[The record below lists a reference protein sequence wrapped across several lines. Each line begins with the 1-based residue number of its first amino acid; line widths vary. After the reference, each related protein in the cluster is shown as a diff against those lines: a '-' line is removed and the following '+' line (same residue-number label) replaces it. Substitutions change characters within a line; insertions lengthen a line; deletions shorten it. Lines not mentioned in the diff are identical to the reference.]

1 MKQLNAA
8 LFLREEVLALAD
20 KYRVVEIFK
29 SISGESFHSGEV
41 AVFVR
46 LYGCNLR
53 CKYGNNQ
60 CDTPYSYEGNQYK
73 LMTANEICDE
83 VKKLSTTDFV
93 VLTGGEPLIH
103 PGIEF
108 LLYEMAVTND
118 FKVDI
123 ETNGSVDI
131 RSIVAKLMTIQN
143 SSKLSENI
151 IFTVDYK
158 SPSCGMNSAMISD
171 FAEMVDTINRCG
183 FEVNVKCVITP
194 TAEDVAAV
202 EALVN
207 RLDRIST
214 LDTSQHLFISPVYGC
229 DTAAI
234 VDNMCKSELLS
245 KCRLQL
251 QIHKY
256 IWDPERRG
264 V

>member
-8 LFLREEVLALAD
+8 LSQRGEVLNLAN
-20 KYRVVEIFK
+20 KYKVVEIFK

-53 CKYGNNQ
+53 CKYGDNR
-60 CDTPYSYEGNQYK
+60 CDTPYSYEGDKYT
-73 LMTANEICDE
+73 LMTSDEICDT
-83 VKKLSTTDFV
+83 VKKLSTNNFV

-103 PGIEF
+103 PNIEF
-108 LLYEMAVTND
+108 LLHDLAVLHN
-118 FKVDI
+118 FRVDI

-131 RSIVAKLMTIQN
+131 RSIVSNLQTIHYSYKIRKN
-143 SSKLSENI
+143 V

-158 SPSCGMNSAMISD
+158 SPSSGMNSCMVGD
-171 FAEMVDTINRCG
+171 FAEMVDTVNRHG
-183 FEVNVKCVITP
+183 VEVNIKCVVTP
-194 TAEDVAAV
+194 SDEDLKAV
-202 EALVN
+202 ECLVN
-207 RLDRIST
+207 RLDDMSNICT
-214 LDTSQHLFISPVYGC
+214 YQHLFISPVYGC
-229 DTAAI
+229 DISEI
-234 VDNMCKSELLS
+234 VNKMCESPQLS
-245 KCRLQL
+245 RCRLQL

>member
-1 MKQLNAA
+1 M
-8 LFLREEVLALAD
+8 AD
-20 KYRVVEIFK
+20 KYKVVEIFK

-53 CKYGNNQ
+53 CKYGNNE
-60 CDTPYSYEGNQYK
+60 CDTPYSYEGNQYT
-73 LMTANEICDE
+73 LMTADEICDE
-83 VKKLSTTDFV
+83 VNKLSTNKFV

-103 PGIEF
+103 SNIEF
-108 LLYEMAVTND
+108 LLHEMAVLND

-131 RSIVAKLMTIQN
+131 RSIVAKLSTIQD
-143 SSKLSENI
+143 SDKLRKNI

-158 SPSCGMNSAMISD
+158 SLSSGMNSAMVKD
-171 FAEMVDTINRCG
+171 FAEMVDTVNRRG
-183 FEVNVKCVITP
+183 NEVNIKCVITP
-194 TAEDVAAV
+194 AHEDIAAV
-202 EALVN
+202 EALVS
-207 RLDRIST
+207 RLNDISNI
-214 LDTSQHLFISPVYGC
+214 DTSQHLFISPVYGC
-229 DTAAI
+229 DIAAI
-234 VDNMCKSELLS
+234 VDKMCKSELLS

-256 IWDPERRG
+256 IWDPEKRG

>member
-1 MKQLNAA
+1 M
-8 LFLREEVLALAD
+8 AD
-20 KYRVVEIFK
+20 KYKVVEIFK

-53 CKYGNNQ
+53 CKYGNNE
-60 CDTPYSYEGNQYK
+60 CDTPYSYEGNQYT
-73 LMTANEICDE
+73 LMTAEEICNE
-83 VKKLSTTDFV
+83 VKKLTTNNLV

-103 PGIEF
+103 SGIEF
-108 LLYEMAVTND
+108 LLYEMAVMND

-131 RSIVAKLMTIQN
+131 RSIVAKLEVIQF
-143 SSKLSENI
+143 SHRIRKNI

-158 SPSCGMNSAMISD
+158 SISSGMNSAMVGD
-171 FAEMVDTINRCG
+171 FAEMIDAINRHG
-183 FEVNVKCVITP
+183 NEVNIKCVITP
-194 TAEDVAAV
+194 TFEDLTAV

-207 RLDRIST
+207 RLDDISNI
-214 LDTSQHLFISPVYGC
+214 DTSQHLFISPVYGC
-229 DTAAI
+229 DISEI
-234 VDNMCKSELLS
+234 VSKMCESELLS

-256 IWDPERRG
+256 IWDPEKRG

>member
-1 MKQLNAA
+1 M
-8 LFLREEVLALAD
+8 AD
-20 KYRVVEIFK
+20 KYKVVEIFK

-53 CKYGNNQ
+53 CKYGNNE
-60 CDTPYSYEGNQYK
+60 CDTPYSYEGNQYT
-73 LMTANEICDE
+73 LMTAEEICNE
-83 VKKLSTTDFV
+83 VNKLSTNKFV

-108 LLYEMAVTND
+108 LLYDMAVLHD

-143 SSKLSENI
+143 SDKLSENI

-158 SPSCGMNSAMISD
+158 SLSSGMNSAMIED

-194 TAEDVAAV
+194 TGEDIAAV
-202 EALVN
+202 EALVS
-207 RLDRIST
+207 RLDKISA
-214 LDTSQHLFISPVYGC
+214 LGTSQHLFISPVYGC
-229 DTAAI
+229 DIAAI

>member
-1 MKQLNAA
+1 M
-8 LFLREEVLALAD
+8 AD
-20 KYRVVEIFK
+20 KYKVVEIFK

-53 CKYGNNQ
+53 CKYGNNE
-60 CDTPYSYEGNQYK
+60 CDTPYSYEGNQYT
-73 LMTANEICDE
+73 LMTAEEICNE
-83 VKKLSTTDFV
+83 VKKLTTNNFV

-103 PGIEF
+103 PSIEF

-131 RSIVAKLMTIQN
+131 RSIVAKLETIQY
-143 SSKLSENI
+143 SYRIQKNI

-158 SPSCGMNSAMISD
+158 SPSSGMNSAMVGD
-171 FAEMVDTINRCG
+171 FAEMVDTMDRRGN
-183 FEVNVKCVITP
+183 EVNIKCVIIP
-194 TAEDVAAV
+194 SQEDVTAI
-202 EALVN
+202 ENLVV
-207 RLDRIST
+207 RLNDMASDI
-214 LDTSQHLFISPVYGC
+214 DISQHLFISPVYGC
-229 DTAAI
+229 NIATI
-234 VDNMCKSELLS
+234 VDKMCKSELLS

-256 IWDPERRG
+256 IWDPEKRG

>member
-1 MKQLNAA
+1 M
-8 LFLREEVLALAD
+8 AD
-20 KYRVVEIFK
+20 KYKVVEIFK

-53 CKYGNNQ
+53 CKYGDNQ
-60 CDTPYSYEGNQYK
+60 CDTPYSYEGNQYT
-73 LMTANEICDE
+73 LMTSDEICNEI
-83 VKKLSTTDFV
+83 KKLSTNNLV

-103 PGIEF
+103 PNIEF
-108 LLYEMAVTND
+108 LLFDMAVLHD

-131 RSIVAKLMTIQN
+131 RSIVAKLVTIQN
-143 SSKLSENI
+143 SNKLSENI

-158 SPSCGMNSAMISD
+158 SPSCGMNSAMIGD
-171 FAEMVDTINRCG
+171 FAEMIDSINRCG
-183 FEVNVKCVITP
+183 FEVNIKCVITP
-194 TAEDVAAV
+194 TGEDIAAV

-207 RLDRIST
+207 RLDCRST
-214 LDTSQHLFISPVYGC
+214 LDTHQHLFISPVYGC
-229 DTAAI
+229 DIATI
-234 VDNMCKSELLS
+234 VEVMCESSVLS

-256 IWDPERRG
+256 IWDPEKRG

>member
-1 MKQLNAA
+1 M
-8 LFLREEVLALAD
+8 AD
-20 KYRVVEIFK
+20 KYKVVEIFK

-60 CDTPYSYEGNQYK
+60 CDTPYSYEGGKYT
-73 LMTANEICDE
+73 LMTASEICDE
-83 VKKLSTTDFV
+83 VKKLSTNNFV

-103 PGIEF
+103 TGIEN
-108 LLYEMAVTND
+108 LLYEMAVNND

-123 ETNGSVDI
+123 ETNGSVDLRKTLVQLYMI
-131 RSIVAKLMTIQN
+131 DS
-143 SSKLSENI
+143 SSKLKRNL

-158 SPSCGMNSAMISD
+158 SISSGMNAYMIKD
-171 FAEMVDTINRCG
+171 FTDMVNLIRKCG
-183 FEVNVKCVITP
+183 YEINVKCVITP
-194 TAEDVAAV
+194 SDEDIKCVETLAEQFD
-202 EALVN
+202 
-207 RLDRIST
+207 
-214 LDTSQHLFISPVYGC
+214 DTDEFNTCQHLFISPVYGC
-229 DTAAI
+229 DIAGI
-234 VDNMCKSELLS
+234 VDRMCNSSILS

>member
-1 MKQLNAA
+1 M
-8 LFLREEVLALAD
+8 AD
-20 KYRVVEIFK
+20 KYKVIEIFK

-53 CKYGNNQ
+53 CKYGDNQ
-60 CDTPYSYEGNQYK
+60 CDTPYSYEGNQYT
-73 LMTANEICDE
+73 LMTADEICTE
-83 VKKLSTTDFV
+83 VKKLTTNNFV

-103 PGIEF
+103 PSIEF
-108 LLYEMAVTND
+108 LLHEMAVVNN

-131 RSIVAKLMTIQN
+131 RSIVAKLETIQY
-143 SSKLSENI
+143 SYKIRKNI

-158 SPSCGMNSAMISD
+158 SLSSGMNSAMVKD
-171 FAEMVDTINRCG
+171 FAEMVDAVNRRG
-183 FEVNVKCVITP
+183 NEVNIKCVITP
-194 TAEDVAAV
+194 TLADFTAV
-202 EALVN
+202 EALIN
-207 RLDRIST
+207 RLDDMSNI
-214 LDTSQHLFISPVYGC
+214 DTSQHLFISPVYGC
-229 DTAAI
+229 DIADI
-234 VDNMCKSELLS
+234 VDKMCKSEVLS

-256 IWDPERRG
+256 IWDPEKRG